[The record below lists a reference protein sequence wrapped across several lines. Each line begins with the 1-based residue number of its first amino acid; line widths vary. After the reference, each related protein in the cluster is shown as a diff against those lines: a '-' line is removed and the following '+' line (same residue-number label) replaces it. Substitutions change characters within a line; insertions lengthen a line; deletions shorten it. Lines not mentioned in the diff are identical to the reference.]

1 MKDAIIPLKIT
12 FDFGCGPE
20 AIYPTLLC
28 SGGEAVLADCGYEG
42 FLPFIED
49 AMRASGL
56 SPEALTGV
64 IVTHHDHDHMGAL
77 AALKAKYPNVTVYAG
92 AAESEYIA
100 GRRKALRLEQAEAL
114 QSALPTEQQPA
125 GEAFISMLKGVEPA
139 EVDVTL
145 HGGDVLDICG
155 SCEVIDTPGHTP
167 GHISLYLPAQDT
179 VVTGDAMVLE
189 QGLPAVANPQFA
201 FDLAAAQASLER
213 LVDLGA
219 ARYICYHGG
228 EYIPG
233 SNL

>member
-1 MKDAIIPLKIT
+1 M
-12 FDFGCGPE
+12 
-20 AIYPTLLC
+20 
-28 SGGEAVLADCGYEG
+28 
-42 FLPFIED
+42 
-49 AMRASGL
+49 
-56 SPEALTGV
+56 
-64 IVTHHDHDHMGAL
+64 
-77 AALKAKYPNVTVYAG
+77 TVYAG
-92 AAESEYIA
+92 AVESEYIA

-155 SCEVIDTPGHTP
+155 GCEVIDTPGHTP
-167 GHISLYLPAQDT
+167 GHISLYLPAQGT

-189 QGLPAVANPQFA
+189 QGSPAVANPQFA

>member
-1 MKDAIIPLKIT
+1 M
-12 FDFGCGPE
+12 
-20 AIYPTLLC
+20 
-28 SGGEAVLADCGYEG
+28 
-42 FLPFIED
+42 
-49 AMRASGL
+49 
-56 SPEALTGV
+56 
-64 IVTHHDHDHMGAL
+64 
-77 AALKAKYPNVTVYAG
+77 TVYAG

-145 HGGDVLDICG
+145 RGGDVLDICG
-155 SCEVIDTPGHTP
+155 GCEVIDTPGHTP
-167 GHISLYLPAQDT
+167 GHISLYLPAQGT

>member
-1 MKDAIIPLKIT
+1 M
-12 FDFGCGPE
+12 
-20 AIYPTLLC
+20 
-28 SGGEAVLADCGYEG
+28 LADCGYAG

-49 AMRASGL
+49 AMQASGL

-92 AAESEYIA
+92 AVESEYIA

-145 HGGDVLDICG
+145 RGGDVLDICG
-155 SCEVIDTPGHTP
+155 GCEVIDTPGHTP
-167 GHISLYLPAQDT
+167 GHISLYLPAQGT

-201 FDLAAAQASLER
+201 FDLAAAQASLKR

>member
-1 MKDAIIPLKIT
+1 M
-12 FDFGCGPE
+12 
-20 AIYPTLLC
+20 
-28 SGGEAVLADCGYEG
+28 LADCGYAG

-49 AMRASGL
+49 AMQASGL

-92 AAESEYIA
+92 AVESEYIA
-100 GRRKALRLEQAEAL
+100 GRRKALRLERAEAL

-145 HGGDVLDICG
+145 RGGDVLDICG
-155 SCEVIDTPGHTP
+155 GCEVIDTPGHTP
-167 GHISLYLPAQDT
+167 GHISLYLPAQGT